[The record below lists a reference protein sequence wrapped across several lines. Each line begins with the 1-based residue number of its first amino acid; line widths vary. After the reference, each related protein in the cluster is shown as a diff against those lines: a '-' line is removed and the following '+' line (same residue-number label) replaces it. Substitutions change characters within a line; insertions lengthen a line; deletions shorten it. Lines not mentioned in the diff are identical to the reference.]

1 MAVGIRVRVGRGVEV
16 IVLVAVA
23 VAVTVGVWVSVGNGV
38 FVFSTTTGSE
48 TVGWTGVETEH
59 ALNKK
64 MIKTKIGIVL
74 SLLIV
79 SS

>member
-1 MAVGIRVRVGRGVEV
+1 VEV

-38 FVFSTTTGSE
+38 FVFTTTTGCE
-48 TVGWTGVETEH
+48 TVGWIGVETAQ
-59 ALNKK
+59 ALNIII
-64 MIKTKIGIVL
+64 IKTKIGIVL